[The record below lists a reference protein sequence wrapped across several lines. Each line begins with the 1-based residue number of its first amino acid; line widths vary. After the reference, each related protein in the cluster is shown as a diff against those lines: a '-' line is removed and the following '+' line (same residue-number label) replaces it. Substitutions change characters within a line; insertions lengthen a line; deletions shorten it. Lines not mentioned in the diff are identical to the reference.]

1 MFYKLEKGKIP
12 KKKKYAK
19 KMTIKQKN
27 KERTM
32 MQISETKT
40 KQFQE
45 WQSGFWYRWY
55 SEHIYKLLTFF
66 DFD

>member
-1 MFYKLEKGKIP
+1 
-12 KKKKYAK
+12 
-19 KMTIKQKN
+19 MTIKQKTR
-27 KERTM
+27 ERTM